1 MLANTRP
8 EAFVLM
14 KLRTG
19 RKQKGNESEASVNEQ
34 SQTTCPMVPGGAPQM
49 AVLRSAGSVCVCVG
63 GGGGI
68 LLRRQYVPLS
78 AVGLEPTGRKA
89 DGYLKVGRRDNK
101 EEEEEGTMKGRRP
114 KQE

>member
-1 MLANTRP
+1 MSHGA
-8 EAFVLM
+8 
-14 KLRTG
+14 G
-19 RKQKGNESEASVNEQ
+19 RGA
-34 SQTTCPMVPGGAPQM
+34 TDGCPQV
-49 AVLRSAGSVCVCVG
+49 SWECVCVCVC